1 MSAVAAVPWPAEF
14 SLGSGVVAPANAP
27 GPRRRSARVE
37 RILILNLTRLG
48 DLLQTSPTIATLRAL
63 HPDASITLVADRNFA
78 AVARGIP
85 HLDEVLEVS
94 LDDMGRQILEGGEGL
109 LSAWT
114 MARDLVESLRCARF
128 DVALNLSS
136 SRMSA
141 ILMGLVGVPDTRG
154 WSATPDGCRV
164 ICGRWSKLF
173 AASCLHRAAAPF
185 NLVDTYRLIAGF
197 AAGPEALAFSVG
209 APARAQARELLAG
222 STAPRVA
229 FQLGASREIRQWPVA
244 SFAAVIRA
252 LAGVG
257 IEAVLIGA
265 AGDHGLAATVAQLAG
280 VPVRDLTGATD
291 ISGLAAV
298 LGECG
303 LLVTGDTGPMHL
315 AAAVGTPVV
324 GLFFGP
330 ALPHDT
336 GPYGRDH
343 LLVHA
348 AVPCAPCA
356 HAADCGAPYC
366 RQEIS
371 PDLVAALVR
380 DRLAGRWE
388 AIEQRARAEAI
399 ARVHRT
405 DFDAAGFFRA
415 TPLDGRSGTN
425 DLLRLAHRTLF
436 SEESGAPVIS
446 DAIDAPDGVVVP
458 WAAGAAVFARLGL
471 LAREAAAC
479 AQQLARAGSA
489 ASFDS
494 VEHAHAKL
502 LAAEESIATL
512 AATAPEIRLLT
523 TLTGFERERLDSG
536 SVEYLAHQTAAL
548 QTRLARRA
556 LHVARQLAGPLQ
568 QEGDSTWM
576 STATAT
582 L

>member
-1 MSAVAAVPWPAEF
+1 MSVRAGTSEAAG
-14 SLGSGVVAPANAP
+14 GSSGRDGDTTTGARAL
-27 GPRRRSARVE
+27 RQRSARVE

-63 HPDASITLVADRNFA
+63 HPDARITLVADRNFA

-85 HLDEVLEVS
+85 HLDEVLEIS
-94 LDDMGRQILEGGEGL
+94 LDDLGRRLLEGGEGIL
-109 LSAWT
+109 TGWT
-114 MARDLVESLRCARF
+114 MAHDLVASLREARF

-141 ILMGLVGVPDTRG
+141 MLMGLVGVPDTRG

-164 ICGRWSKLF
+164 IRGRWSRLF

-185 NLVDTYRLIAGF
+185 NLVDTYRLIAGHG
-197 AAGPEALAFSVG
+197 ASSEALAFAVG
-209 APARAQARELLAG
+209 AGSLDRARELLAG
-222 STAPRVA
+222 STAQRVA
-229 FQLGASREIRQWPVA
+229 FQLGASREIRQWPAA
-244 SFAAVIRA
+244 SFAAVIRT
-252 LAGVG
+252 LAGSG

-265 AGDHGLAATVAQLAG
+265 GGDRGLAATVAQRAG

-298 LGECG
+298 LAECD

-330 ALPHDT
+330 ALPYDT

-366 RQEIS
+366 RDEIS
-371 PDLVAALVR
+371 PELVTALVR
-380 DRLAGRWE
+380 DRLAGRWA
-388 AIEQRARAEAI
+388 AIEQRARTAGV
-399 ARVHRT
+399 ARLHRT

-415 TPLDGRSGTN
+415 RPLDGRSSP
-425 DLLRLAHRTLF
+425 DDVLRLAHRALF
-436 SEESGAPVIS
+436 TGE
-446 DAIDAPDGVVVP
+446 
-458 WAAGAAVFARLGL
+458 AGASSSSNEVAVAWPEGAGLFARLGL
-471 LAREAAAC
+471 LAREAADA
-479 AQQLARAGSA
+479 AQSLAAAGS
-489 ASFDS
+489 SELLDS
-494 VEHAHAKL
+494 VERAHGELRAVEQ
-502 LAAEESIATL
+502 AIATL
-512 AATAPEIRLLT
+512 AGTAPEVRLLT
-523 TLTGFERERLDSG
+523 TLSGFEAERLSAG
-536 SVEYLAHQTAAL
+536 SIAEVAGQTAAL
-548 QTRLARRA
+548 QARLARRA
-556 LHVARQLAGPLQ
+556 FYVARQLAGPAQ
-568 QEGDSTWM
+568 QEGESTWM
-576 STATAT
+576 STATAS